1 MKVNKTLL
9 IVCSIQTIVF
19 IYFLDSG
26 FLGSDWDSYALVGT
40 AKIWIESNIYIP
52 SRPPGFPAYE
62 LIMIGSLKLQE
73 SLKIPFEKI
82 ILSIQ
87 YIFLILSNILI
98 FKMFMKT
105 TTKSLIL
112 YSVVT
117 LSPIYIISGLSAIDY
132 LLGTLLGFLAIYIS
146 ISQIN
151 NRNSILLVLL
161 FTFSISMRLS
171 NLIFLFAF
179 LVFMFSKK
187 EFVKNTISIFLGTLI
202 LTLCFYGYFYFNL
215 WEPLLKDIYGNNL
228 YELLCVFNLTNTEH
242 TLFDRL
248 GRFFLKQTNYISV
261 FGLFILL
268 FNFKSLKEGVKKDN
282 LIYIIIFVSFQLSF
296 LRLPTEEGHLLPAFI
311 SFFIILANTQ
321 QDLKLKKTLLV
332 LVVLSNLVNFNFY
345 KVDQIDS
352 ANSIELNF
360 KFEKGQILED
370 YQIRKSKGENKLF
383 HYQNSVD
390 TLLVAWKNGCPN

>member
-146 ISQIN
+146 ITQIN

-171 NLIFLFAF
+171 NLIFLF
-179 LVFMFSKK
+179 
-187 EFVKNTISIFLGTLI
+187 
-202 LTLCFYGYFYFNL
+202 
-215 WEPLLKDIYGNNL
+215 
-228 YELLCVFNLTNTEH
+228 
-242 TLFDRL
+242 
-248 GRFFLKQTNYISV
+248 
-261 FGLFILL
+261 
-268 FNFKSLKEGVKKDN
+268 
-282 LIYIIIFVSFQLSF
+282 
-296 LRLPTEEGHLLPAFI
+296 LRL
-311 SFFIILANTQ
+311 
-321 QDLKLKKTLLV
+321 
-332 LVVLSNLVNFNFY
+332 
-345 KVDQIDS
+345 
-352 ANSIELNF
+352 
-360 KFEKGQILED
+360 
-370 YQIRKSKGENKLF
+370 
-383 HYQNSVD
+383 
-390 TLLVAWKNGCPN
+390 